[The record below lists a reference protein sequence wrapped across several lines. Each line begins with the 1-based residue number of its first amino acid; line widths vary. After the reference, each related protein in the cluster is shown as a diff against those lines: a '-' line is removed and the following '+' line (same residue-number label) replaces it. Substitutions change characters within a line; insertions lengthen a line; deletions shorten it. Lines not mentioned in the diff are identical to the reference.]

1 METKIPQM
9 VFINYLTPTWT
20 HIWQLLQIPSVE
32 RAYLSA
38 PVIYWG
44 VGALT

>member
-1 METKIPQM
+1 MKTKIPQM

-20 HIWQLLQIPSVE
+20 HIWLSLQILGVE

-38 PVIYWG
+38 LVIYRG